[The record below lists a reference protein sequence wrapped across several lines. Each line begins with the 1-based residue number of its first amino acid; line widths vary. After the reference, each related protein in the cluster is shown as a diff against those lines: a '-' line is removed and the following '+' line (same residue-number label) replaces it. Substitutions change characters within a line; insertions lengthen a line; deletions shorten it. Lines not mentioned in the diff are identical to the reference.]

1 MVAKERAT
9 ARLSYL
15 LVYGPSATLPRI
27 MTKVTIIGAG
37 SVEFTRNVLADLTSF
52 TELHGDLSIA
62 LLDIDP
68 ERLGYAERAARQVVE
83 VTGAGYPVEAFADQ
97 RPAFDGADYLVN
109 EIQVGGYKAT
119 TTDFEVPMKYGV
131 RQTIADTLGIGG
143 IMRGIRTIPV
153 VAGMGRVM
161 AEVCPGALLLNY
173 TNPMA
178 MVPWGVYAGSPFTNV
193 VGVCHS
199 VRDTHSFLAAWS
211 ACRRR
216 TWRSARPGST
226 ISASCTR
233 SATAA
238 PARTCTRSCARSS
251 TPTRT
256 AWAAGS
262 AWRSSSGSATSP
274 PSRSEHSSEY
284 VPWVLK
290 REDQIERFR
299 ILVND
304 YIYRSDENMREY
316 EEMKRALDAG
326 ETLELEPTSEL
337 ATEIIHSIETGT
349 PREIYGNVRNG
360 GLIDGLPED
369 ACVEVPCLVDKNGV
383 QPTRMGALPP
393 QTLALNRMFVNVV
406 ELTVR
411 AALEESRSLVYQA
424 ALVDPNTAATLTT
437 DEIVSMVDD
446 LIEAH
451 GELIPEGIRRG

>member
-1 MVAKERAT
+1 
-9 ARLSYL
+9 
-15 LVYGPSATLPRI
+15 
-27 MTKVTIIGAG
+27 MTKITIIGAG
-37 SVEFTRNVLADLTSF
+37 SVEFTRNVMADLASF
-52 TELHGDLSIA
+52 RELHGDLTIS

-68 ERLGYAERAARQVVE
+68 ERLDYAERAARQVVE
-83 VTGAGYPVEAFADQ
+83 VASAGYRVEAFDEQ

-109 EIQVGGYKAT
+109 EIQVGGYAAT

-143 IMRGIRTIPV
+143 IMRGLRTIPV
-153 VAGMGRVM
+153 VAAMGRDM

-199 VRDTHSFLAAWS
+199 VRDTHSFLAEAVGVAES
-211 ACRRR
+211 DVAFRTAGFNHQCFVYTFRDRR
-216 TWRSARPGST
+216 TGEDLYPRLREIVEADAEGLGRRVRVEIFRRFGYY
-226 ISASCTR
+226 
-233 SATAA
+233 
-238 PARTCTRSCARSS
+238 
-251 TPTRT
+251 PTE
-256 AWAAGS
+256 S
-262 AWRSSSGSATSP
+262 
-274 PSRSEHSSEY
+274 SEHSSEY

-290 REDQIERFR
+290 RPDQIERFR

-304 YIYRSDENMREY
+304 YIYRCDENLAEY
-316 EEMKRALDAG
+316 EAMKRALDAG
-326 ETLELEPTSEL
+326 EMLPLEPTSEL
-337 ATEIIHSIETGT
+337 ASEIIHSIETGT
-349 PREIYGNVRNG
+349 PREVYGNVRNG

-383 QPTRMGALPP
+383 QPTRMWTLPP
-393 QTLALNRMFVNVV
+393 QTLALNRTFVNVV

-424 ALVDPNTAATLTT
+424 ALVDPNTAATLAT

-446 LIEAH
+446 LITAH
-451 GELIPEGIRRG
+451 GDLIPEGIRRG

>member
-1 MVAKERAT
+1 MRK
-9 ARLSYL
+9 
-15 LVYGPSATLPRI
+15 I
-27 MTKVTIIGAG
+27 TIIGAG

-52 TELHGDLSIA
+52 RELHGDLTIS

-68 ERLGYAERAARQVVE
+68 ERLDYAERAARQVVE
-83 VTGAGYPVEAFADQ
+83 VASAGYRVEAFDEQ
-97 RPAFDGADYLVN
+97 RAAFEGADYLVN
-109 EIQVGGYKAT
+109 EIAVGGYRAT

-143 IMRGIRTIPV
+143 IMRGLRTIPV
-153 VAGMGRVM
+153 VAAMGRDM
-161 AEVCPGALLLNY
+161 AEVCPDALLLNY

-199 VRDTHSFLAAWS
+199 VRDTHEFLADLVGVPEADV
-211 ACRRR
+211 AFRTAGFNHQCFVYTFRDRR
-216 TWRSARPGST
+216 TGEDLYPKLREVVEADPEGLGRRVRVEIFKRFGYF
-226 ISASCTR
+226 
-233 SATAA
+233 
-238 PARTCTRSCARSS
+238 
-251 TPTRT
+251 PTE
-256 AWAAGS
+256 S
-262 AWRSSSGSATSP
+262 
-274 PSRSEHSSEY
+274 SEHSSEY

-290 REDQIERFR
+290 SPDQIEHFR

-304 YIYRSDENMREY
+304 YIYRCDENLEQY

-326 ETLELEPTSEL
+326 EMLPLEPTSEL
-337 ATEIIHSIETGT
+337 ASEIIHSIETGT

-360 GLIDGLPED
+360 GLIDGLPQD

-383 QPTRMGALPP
+383 QPTRMGRLPP
-393 QTLALNRMFVNVV
+393 QTLALNRTFVNVV

-437 DEIVSMVDD
+437 GEIVSMVDD

-451 GELIPEGIRRG
+451 GDLIPEGIRRG